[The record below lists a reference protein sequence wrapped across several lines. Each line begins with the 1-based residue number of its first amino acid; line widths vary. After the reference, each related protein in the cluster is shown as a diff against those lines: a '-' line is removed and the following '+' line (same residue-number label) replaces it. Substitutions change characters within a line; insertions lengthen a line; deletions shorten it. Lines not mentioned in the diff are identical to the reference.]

1 MYSIKLDI
9 GNGYKVIDDDVTG
22 HNEITISIVRENDE
36 FGNRVLRERVDV
48 GKLIIS
54 GNTYTSLTAMS
65 PCISIKMQIWNVC
78 SKKSELKW
86 EGIIFVKDILI
97 RPYYG
102 IAEIQSVY
110 DAGYSSAID
119 LNKNKKIYL
128 NTKRSTNNSTI
139 GITSTS
145 LLFLNALNGTPTI
158 SRVVWDILDVL
169 KLFVSYCTDG
179 QALVQSNYF
188 TTNKYYITTVA
199 RLCNAPISS
208 NKSEEFPELSLQ
220 DVMQELF
227 KALTITSR
235 FENNGVKTLYVEP
248 SDSFFLSDV
257 STKLERSKS
266 DTFVFNTKNNYE
278 TIEIGSNTFI
288 EIQTLDRIDDYS
300 DSGLHSF
307 RNIEINGCGSCNN
320 RDNALNLSNEWII
333 DSDYIHTCI
342 ISPIGIEVDDYSK
355 IVLIHG
361 NSTAAITTI
370 NGSNFS
376 YNESL
381 NNNNKLLKHLKFIPS
396 CVNKYY
402 GENGNFKATNG
413 FAIIYDIPSMG
424 IGNHSVN
431 LWSSSLYGQI
441 DQIDQVL
448 YNESPI
454 NYNSITSIWNNNTG
468 TTINK
473 LFNFSTQIIVDR
485 SVGFGENVV
494 SYKVT
499 VTVEIRHMNS
509 TFTVTKNSKSKSI
522 EVPLPLPFI
531 LNDISVTTDNWALAP
546 SDKVLVFMT
555 LKYKGRGKVHIEIP
569 LEKMEFMSMDDSSY
583 IDGNI
588 FISDNNSFNNYIISN
603 SGVIKQDIFD
613 TARLS
618 PMSYVDI
625 QGVFAYINE
634 FKYNYNTGEYSF
646 TGETNQINTCYDK

>member
-128 NTKRSTNNSTI
+128 NTKRSTNNSVI
-139 GITSTS
+139 GIASTS
-145 LLFLNALNGTPTI
+145 LLFLNALNGTPTV

-179 QALVQSNYF
+179 QAVVQSNYF
-188 TTNKYYITTVA
+188 TANKYYITTVA

-257 STKLERSKS
+257 STK
-266 DTFVFNTKNNYE
+266 
-278 TIEIGSNTFI
+278 
-288 EIQTLDRIDDYS
+288 
-300 DSGLHSF
+300 
-307 RNIEINGCGSCNN
+307 
-320 RDNALNLSNEWII
+320 
-333 DSDYIHTCI
+333 
-342 ISPIGIEVDDYSK
+342 
-355 IVLIHG
+355 
-361 NSTAAITTI
+361 
-370 NGSNFS
+370 
-376 YNESL
+376 
-381 NNNNKLLKHLKFIPS
+381 
-396 CVNKYY
+396 
-402 GENGNFKATNG
+402 
-413 FAIIYDIPSMG
+413 
-424 IGNHSVN
+424 
-431 LWSSSLYGQI
+431 
-441 DQIDQVL
+441 
-448 YNESPI
+448 
-454 NYNSITSIWNNNTG
+454 
-468 TTINK
+468 
-473 LFNFSTQIIVDR
+473 
-485 SVGFGENVV
+485 
-494 SYKVT
+494 
-499 VTVEIRHMNS
+499 
-509 TFTVTKNSKSKSI
+509 
-522 EVPLPLPFI
+522 
-531 LNDISVTTDNWALAP
+531 
-546 SDKVLVFMT
+546 
-555 LKYKGRGKVHIEIP
+555 
-569 LEKMEFMSMDDSSY
+569 
-583 IDGNI
+583 
-588 FISDNNSFNNYIISN
+588 
-603 SGVIKQDIFD
+603 
-613 TARLS
+613 
-618 PMSYVDI
+618 
-625 QGVFAYINE
+625 
-634 FKYNYNTGEYSF
+634 
-646 TGETNQINTCYDK
+646 